1 MKVLMTSS
9 LKGANST
16 VSDLCQSLSPYV
28 NIQASR
34 SLFWERSSSRFFDI
48 VHIQWPEEL
57 FNWQPIGRKDLK
69 DLIDQ
74 LEWWKA
80 KGSKVIVTR
89 HNIYPHILNQ
99 LYRDAYEIIYNQ
111 TSAVVHFSEASIKN
125 FKTIYIA
132 EKSIETIHKVIPHP
146 MYDGIANNCSRNE
159 ARDLLKV
166 DKDKAVILIFGSI
179 RHKEEQEFILH
190 VYNNLDHANKFMIV
204 PRWFLTTK
212 DNLLQRI
219 CSKVKF
225 FFTEFGKNTILQ
237 NYLVPEDEIQLYMN
251 ASDIVFI
258 PRFEVLNSGVVML
271 AFSFNKVVVGPS
283 TGSIKEL
290 LELSSNPVYQ
300 VGDVGDATSKIKKG
314 LELSKRQVH
323 NYSFAKRHMSWAEIV
338 GKYISIYTEVIEL
351 T

>member
-1 MKVLMTSS
+1 MTSN
-9 LKGANST
+9 LNGANST
-16 VSDLCQSLSPYV
+16 VSDLCRSLSPHV
-28 NIQASR
+28 SIQASI
-34 SLFWERSSSRFFDI
+34 SLFWERDSQMFFDI

-57 FNWQPIGRKDLK
+57 FNWQPIGKKDLK

-89 HNIYPHILNQ
+89 HNIYPHILNE
-99 LYRDAYEIIYNQ
+99 LYRDAYEVIYNQ
-111 TSAVVHFSEASIKN
+111 ASAVVHFSEASIKN
-125 FKTIYIA
+125 FKSIYVA
-132 EKSIETIHKVIPHP
+132 EKAIETIHKVIPHP
-146 MYDGIANNCSRNE
+146 MYDGIENNCSRKE

-190 VYNNLDHANKFMIV
+190 VYNKLDHADKFMIV
-204 PRWFLTTK
+204 PRWFLPTK
-212 DNLLQRI
+212 GGFLQRI
-219 CSKVKF
+219 FSKVKL
-225 FFTEFGKNTILQ
+225 FFTEFGKNTMLQ
-237 NYLVPEDEIQLYMN
+237 NYMVPEDEIQLYMN

-290 LELSSNPVYQ
+290 LDLSSNPVYQ
-300 VGDVGDATSKIKKG
+300 VGNIEDATSKIKKG
-314 LELSKRQVH
+314 FELSKKQVQ
-323 NYSFAKRHMSWAEIV
+323 NYSFAKRHMNWGAIV
-338 GKYISIYTEVIEL
+338 EKYISLYAVVS
-351 T
+351 